1 MTVTILVNS
10 DDGLRVTADVPAGQL
25 TIFYDGKVNVY
36 NDVAVDKV
44 TLDLNPNRFGRYGVA

>member
-1 MTVTILVNS
+1 MNS
-10 DDGLRVTADVPAGQL
+10 DDGRRVTAEVPAGQM

-44 TLDLNPNRFGRYGVA
+44 TLDLNPKRFGRYGMA